1 MLRLLTILSMQQTAE
16 ERFELPCLL
25 QHVEESPFYNFVH
38 NLQIGQY
45 IFLAFKERIEANK
58 RIVAER
64 EREKEKSR
72 QHNRGMS
79 R

>member
-1 MLRLLTILSMQQTAE
+1 MLRLLTILSMPQTTV
-16 ERFELPCLL
+16 ERFGLLCLL

-64 EREKEKSR
+64 VREKEKSR

>member
-1 MLRLLTILSMQQTAE
+1 MLRLLTILSMPQTTV
-16 ERFELPCLL
+16 ERFGLLCLL

>member
-1 MLRLLTILSMQQTAE
+1 MLRLLTILSMPQTTV
-16 ERFELPCLL
+16 ERFGLLCLL

-64 EREKEKSR
+64 EREKEKGR
-72 QHNRGMS
+72 QYNRGIS